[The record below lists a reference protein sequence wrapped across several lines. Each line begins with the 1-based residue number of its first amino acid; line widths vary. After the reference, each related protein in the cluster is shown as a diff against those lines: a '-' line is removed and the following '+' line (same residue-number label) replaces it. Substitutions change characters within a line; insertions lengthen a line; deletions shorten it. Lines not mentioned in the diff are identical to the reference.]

1 MTNRREVLPDRM
13 NHAPAIFKGCT
24 SGELGA
30 LVGLAILIWLPLS
43 LLIAAALGA
52 VTMGFGLAGL
62 GIVGTVVLGAQTLQS
77 LKRNRPDGFT
87 HQRVV
92 LWLHRKH
99 LRRAPLI
106 VHSGVWDL
114 GRHLYAPHTPRA

>member
-13 NHAPAIFKGCT
+13 NHPPEIFKGCT
-24 SGELGA
+24 SSELGV
-30 LVGLAILIWLPLS
+30 LVALAILIWLPVS

-62 GIVGTVVLGAQTLQS
+62 SIVGTVVLGAHVLQG

-87 HQRVV
+87 HQRMV
-92 LWLHRKH
+92 LWLHQKN

-106 VHSGVWDL
+106 ARTGDWDL
-114 GRHLYAPHTPRA
+114 GRNVHAPHTPRA